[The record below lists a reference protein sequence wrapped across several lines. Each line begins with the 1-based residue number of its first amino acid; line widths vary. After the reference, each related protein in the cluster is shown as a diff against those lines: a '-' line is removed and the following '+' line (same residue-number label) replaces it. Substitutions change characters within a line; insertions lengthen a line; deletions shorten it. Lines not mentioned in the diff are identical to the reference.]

1 MRITI
6 LTIMLIG
13 LGSIGLEANAD
24 PSEKLIKR
32 DREWGEAT
40 KPEQLKNL
48 LTEKFI
54 LLDQDGTSSRKD
66 LMDELAKEGG
76 ADEPYVAGA
85 YKVTMIDENIAIMTH
100 SAGSGGD
107 KHNSMHVWRK
117 HDGQWK
123 VAASATVPI
132 DD

>member
-1 MRITI
+1 MKIAI
-6 LTIMLIG
+6 LATTVISLG
-13 LGSIGLEANAD
+13 LFGLEANAD

-54 LLDQDGTSSRKD
+54 LLDEDGTSSRQD
-66 LMDELAKEGG
+66 LMDELAKDGG
-76 ADEPYVAGA
+76 PKEPYVAGG
-85 YKVTMIDENIAIMTH
+85 YKVTMIDDKIAIMTH
-100 SAGSGGD
+100 SAGSGSD

-117 HDGQWK
+117 HDGKWK